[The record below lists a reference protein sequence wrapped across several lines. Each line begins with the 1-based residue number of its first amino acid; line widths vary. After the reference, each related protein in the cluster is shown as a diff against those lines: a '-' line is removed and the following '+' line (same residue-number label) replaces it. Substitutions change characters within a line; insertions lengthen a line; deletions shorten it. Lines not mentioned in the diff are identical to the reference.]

1 MATER
6 FQFTILYIFTHIIS
20 SVSHYSLKNKEGR
33 SQQASK
39 QALQTVAT
47 KRFQFFKNLG
57 RNVYSHAQMPRPK
70 QVFDVAEEGT

>member
-6 FQFTILYIFTHIIS
+6 FQFTILYIFTHIIKKKA
-20 SVSHYSLKNKEGR
+20 VSHTTPLKNKEGC
-33 SQQASK
+33 SQ

-57 RNVYSHAQMPRPK
+57 RNAYSHAQMQRPK
-70 QVFDVAEEGT
+70 QDFDVAEEGT